1 MVPTETEAIRRVD
14 RKYRRIGVMRE
25 EENKRLDPKTPM
37 ERLLE
42 AIEEE
47 EALQKAQAAYDS
59 AAKVLTEGGYRI
71 TRIEIRKDNERYWVD
86 ARTQKLERK
95 QL

>member
-1 MVPTETEAIRRVD
+1 MAPTEMEAIRRLD
-14 RKYRRIGVMRE
+14 RKCRRVGVMRE

-37 ERLLE
+37 QRLLE

-59 AAKVLTEGGYRI
+59 AVKVLADEGYRI

-95 QL
+95 HR

>member
-1 MVPTETEAIRRVD
+1 
-14 RKYRRIGVMRE
+14 MRE
-25 EENKRLDPKTPM
+25 EENERLDPKTPM

-59 AAKVLTEGGYRI
+59 AAEVLAESGYTI
-71 TRIEIRKDNERYWVD
+71 TRIEIRKDSERYWVD

-95 QL
+95 HR

>member
-1 MVPTETEAIRRVD
+1 MVPTETEAIRRLD
-14 RKYRRIGVMRE
+14 RKRYRVGVMRE

-59 AAKVLTEGGYRI
+59 AAKVLAESGYTI
-71 TRIEIRKDNERYWVD
+71 ARIEIRKDNERYWVD
-86 ARTQKLERK
+86 ARAQKLERK
-95 QL
+95 YR